1 MKFYPEKLIA
11 YLEQQ
16 RTSITKFAK
25 KVGVSRNTVYCWK
38 NGSATPGEAL
48 VRDIARYLNIKVGK
62 ISDLKELLKSD
73 SLSES
78 IDIID
83 LFQKNDEVEYYVKQ
97 YEQLSLFLTKSKNE
111 VLRVNV
117 ILKALFS
124 SIKSHLYIKDVN
136 LNYVMGNDTFK
147 KSLNILKSNIHGM
160 SDHELYP
167 GKIAGFI
174 KEKDLKVLEQGIDQI
189 GEESTIPGTTIP
201 CLESRYLIRDKAD
214 TILGLAGV
222 YENISTLKKRI
233 RTDTIKTELINITDE
248 AIWLAKIKRIN
259 NKLRFKVFYN
269 NRARY
274 KLFDV
279 LKAPFIFPK
288 NWTDCIHD
296 DDREK
301 VLKAIE
307 KQNKIDNSR
316 INLSYRIILPD
327 KTIKYISE
335 KRFTFTIGG
344 DSYAGGMQHDMSEI
358 INAETENMAL
368 KYCIDNSNML
378 CYTGRSIHNSNKF
391 IFEYVNSASE
401 EVLGLTEE
409 EFRKDIWGEIIA
421 EDSKGEYVKYL
432 ENKKNENYRNYQFHI
447 KHKIK
452 NELRW
457 INLRTEVTRGK
468 DKDYHIGYFHDI
480 TEKKKQEDIHRALLS
495 VHDNSK
501 DAVWIKTLEKVIYA
515 NDAAKKLYG
524 YDIVGSEMLPIMNVN
539 IPDYTVELD
548 GKECD
553 LMDILCD
560 CESKKTDETVNFT
573 HKHEIIK
580 DNNKIIYCES
590 TYQFQRRDEYIQI
603 FCSTRNVTKE
613 KKERRENQLLR
624 KINDNKKHVV
634 WFAELTSNESGND
647 FIKML
652 YINNAVEEFYG
663 VKKESL
669 YDVDKHLLRN
679 QILEIEGKYFVS
691 ASTEHSYPCEKEYR
705 VINRATN
712 EIRWI
717 LDRRD
722 RIGQIYSGEMFDI
735 TAKKNETGE
744 LELIY
749 SMLKYSDYVFFV
761 EKYSNALQRGDGK
774 YYLLSDSI
782 EKLTGY
788 PKQVFMDDPTFYFTL
803 VHHEDLGIVSEEMK
817 HINNTAY
824 RYRIK
829 HKDGAIFNVEER
841 IFTKQINKEKFVCGL
856 TYKYN

>member
-1 MKFYPEKLIA
+1 MNIKYSTIYYIDRTLYYKIYLFKMKFYPEKLII

-25 KVGVSRNTVYCWK
+25 KIGVSRNTVYCWK
-38 NGSATPGEAL
+38 NGSASPGEAL
-48 VRDIARYLNIKVGK
+48 VRDIARYLNIKVSE

-73 SLSES
+73 TLSDS

-83 LFQKNDEVEYYVKQ
+83 LFQKNDEVDYYIKQ
-97 YEQLSLFLTKSKNE
+97 YEQLSLFLNKSKNE

-117 ILKALFS
+117 ILKTLFS
-124 SIKSHLYIKDVN
+124 SIKSHLYIKDVS

-147 KSLNILKSNIHGM
+147 ESLNFLGSNIHGM
-160 SDHELYP
+160 SDHELYS
-167 GKIAGFI
+167 GRIAGLI
-174 KEKDLKVLEQGIDQI
+174 KEKDLKVLRSGADQI
-189 GEESTIPGTTIP
+189 SEESTIPGTTIP
-201 CLESRYLIRDKAD
+201 CLESRYLIRDKSGNV
-214 TILGLAGV
+214 LGIAGV
-222 YENISTLKKRI
+222 YENISNLKKKI
-233 RTDTIKTELINITDE
+233 RTDTIKTELINVTDE
-248 AIWLAKIKRIN
+248 AIWLAKTKRIN

-279 LKAPFIFPK
+279 LKTPFIFPK
-288 NWTDCIHD
+288 NWTDYIYYE
-296 DDREK
+296 DREK
-301 VLKAIE
+301 VLDAIK
-307 KQNKIDNSR
+307 KQNIIDNSR
-316 INLSYRIILPD
+316 IDLSYRIMLAD

-335 KRFTFTIGG
+335 KRFTFTIGS

-378 CYTGRSIHNSNKF
+378 CYTGRSIHNSEKF

-421 EDSKGEYVKYL
+421 DDSKGEYAEYL

-468 DKDYHIGYFHDI
+468 AKDYHIGYFHDI

-515 NDAAKKLYG
+515 NNAAKKLYG
-524 YDIVGSEMLPIMNVN
+524 DDIVGSEMLPVMNVN
-539 IPDYTVELD
+539 IPNYTVELD

-553 LMDILCD
+553 LMDILCEH
-560 CESKKTDETVNFT
+560 ESKKRDETVNFT

-580 DNNKIIYCES
+580 KNKEIIYCES
-590 TYQFQRRDEYIQI
+590 TYQFQRKDEYIQI
-603 FCSTRNVTKE
+603 FCSTRDVTKE
-613 KKERRENQLLR
+613 KEEHRENQLLR

-634 WFAELTSNESGND
+634 WFGESNSNETGKN

-663 VKKESL
+663 VKRESL
-669 YDVDKHLLRN
+669 YCVDKPLLKN
-679 QILEIEGKYFVS
+679 QILEMEGKDFVRNF
-691 ASTEHSYPCEKEYR
+691 AKHNYPCEKEYR
-705 VINRATN
+705 VINRDAN

-722 RIGQIYSGEMFDI
+722 KIGKIYSGEMFDI
-735 TAKKNETGE
+735 TDKK
-744 LELIY
+744 
-749 SMLKYSDYVFFV
+749 
-761 EKYSNALQRGDGK
+761 
-774 YYLLSDSI
+774 
-782 EKLTGY
+782 
-788 PKQVFMDDPTFYFTL
+788 
-803 VHHEDLGIVSEEMK
+803 
-817 HINNTAY
+817 
-824 RYRIK
+824 
-829 HKDGAIFNVEER
+829 ER
-841 IFTKQINKEKFVCGL
+841 NGRT
-856 TYKYN
+856 